1 MTRLEARLQELENPE
16 TTTPSVTLHDP
27 YNHFRDTQRPSKSP
41 PLFIPETI
49 PFGPLSPFSPTS
61 TSSSLPS
68 GRHWNT
74 FSALEAMTEST
85 GSSGSSTSPTR
96 RFASS
101 PFLGAEVSY
110 ASCFSSEHVLILH
123 SKEPSFLLIQNL

>member
-16 TTTPSVTLHDP
+16 ATTPSVTLHDP
-27 YNHFRDTQRPSKSP
+27 YNHFPNTQRRSKSP
-41 PLFIPETI
+41 PLFIPEII

-61 TSSSLPS
+61 TSSSLLS

-74 FSALEAMTEST
+74 FSALEAMAETT

-110 ASCFSSEHVLILH
+110 ARYFSTKHVLSVC